1 MKNVNTYI
9 ILLIFGIVFGLT
21 SLLSDSMLNT
31 ANVFAAGELDEIDAP
46 VEDAV
51 PAAAPAVNAPDT
63 TPQTPTGDAPVSR
76 PPNYLVWMIRSCG
89 WFFTPVFLIMSIITV
104 AFFVMCIITI
114 RRDNLLPKEFVEQFT
129 GLLDGKKYQ
138 EAFEL
143 AKENESMIGKI
154 FAAGLSKMS
163 AGYDRSVQAMQDVGE
178 QETLKID
185 SQLKVIAMMGSI
197 SPMVGLFGTVVG
209 MISSF
214 QEIASSVST
223 PPAYKLAE
231 GIATALFTTEIG
243 LAIAIPALIFY
254 EIMKNRLTIYV
265 LEISIISDSLMG
277 RFKK

>member
-1 MKNVNTYI
+1 MKSVKIFTF
-9 ILLIFGIVFGLT
+9 LLIAGFVFGLT
-21 SLLSDSMLNT
+21 SLLSDQMLST
-31 ANVFAAGELDEIDAP
+31 ANVFAADIDAIDAP
-46 VEDAV
+46 VEE
-51 PAAAPAVNAPDT
+51 PAVNAPVAAAA
-63 TPQTPTGDAPVSR
+63 PAPTDDVPISR
-76 PPNYLVWMIRSCG
+76 PPNYLVWMIKSCG
-89 WFFTPVFLIMSIITV
+89 WFFTPVFLVMSIITV